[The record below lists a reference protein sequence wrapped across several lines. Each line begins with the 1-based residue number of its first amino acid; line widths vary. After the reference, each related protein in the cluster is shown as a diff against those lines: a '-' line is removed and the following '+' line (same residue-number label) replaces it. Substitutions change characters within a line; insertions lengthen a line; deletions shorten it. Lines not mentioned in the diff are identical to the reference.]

1 MMRTLRK
8 AVEEY
13 LSLRRALGF
22 KLEKEGRLL
31 NQFIDFA
38 EERGASRVTTELALR
53 WATRSNT
60 CQPAYWAGRLSV
72 VRQFAKYQSGSDP
85 RTEIPSLGLLPH
97 HYQKK
102 RPYVYTDAEINDLID
117 AARQLRSP
125 LGLRGATYATLFGL
139 LAVTGMRLNEPL
151 AMDRTD
157 VDLTEGILTIRGT
170 KFGKSRLIPLHAST
184 RDALA
189 KYDSR
194 RKRTL
199 RNSNT
204 PAFFVLEQDRRLSK
218 SGVRSMFVK
227 LTRRIGLRTPTGWTG
242 PRIQDM
248 RHRFAIRTLCRLYQ
262 AGEDV
267 ERHLPALST
276 YLGHVDVVS
285 SYWYLYATPELLFLA
300 SRRLDVARQEAA
312 L

>member
-1 MMRTLRK
+1 MRTLRK

-117 AARQLRSP
+117 AARQLRS
-125 LGLRGATYATLFGL
+125 
-139 LAVTGMRLNEPL
+139 
-151 AMDRTD
+151 
-157 VDLTEGILTIRGT
+157 
-170 KFGKSRLIPLHAST
+170 IPLHAST